1 MSSFLHYR
9 LGVENKKFSS
19 LPLKTLNE
27 LKPLA
32 KTLYNLKLNNNGFQS
47 LPVLLQGNKT
57 FDKLRSLDISHN
69 PISGKKI
76 FVIELIMPISI
87 KIISFKI
94 TTNFKR

>member
-1 MSSFLHYR
+1 MKYYKYQFKTIISR
-9 LGVENKKFSS
+9 LGVENKKFSG

-47 LPVLLQGNKT
+47 LPELLQGNKT

-69 PISGKKI
+69 PINGK
-76 FVIELIMPISI
+76 
-87 KIISFKI
+87 SFL
-94 TTNFKR
+94 N